1 MRTETVLQGL
11 GAKELAGGAAEEF
24 DGVYA
29 GDLLSRAMSHI
40 AEGNLWITIMSNINV
55 VAVASLLLRAED
67 HVPSVDNQKLPVGR
81 EGRQIPGRE
90 QREVEVREKGLV
102 LRPKTPVLLRRLRKR
117 SLELPHA
124 HEARGL
130 YHVLRRHASTPEA

>member
-11 GAKELAGGAAEEF
+11 GAKELSGGAAEEF

-55 VAVASLLLRAED
+55 VAVASLTEASAVILAEGVTMTD
-67 HVPSVDNQKLPVGR
+67 DVLEAAK
-81 EGRQIPGRE
+81 
-90 QREVEVREKGLV
+90 EKGV
-102 LRPKTPVLLRRLRKR
+102 AVYTSDMTVYEICVAIS
-117 SLELPHA
+117 SLCENCL
-124 HEARGL
+124 
-130 YHVLRRHASTPEA
+130 